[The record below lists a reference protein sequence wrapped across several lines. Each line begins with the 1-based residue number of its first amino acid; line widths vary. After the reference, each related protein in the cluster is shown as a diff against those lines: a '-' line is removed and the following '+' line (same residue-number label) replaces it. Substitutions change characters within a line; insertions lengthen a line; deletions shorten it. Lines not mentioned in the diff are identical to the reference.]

1 MIGLGSDKNKIKK
14 IVPKVSFTLRPNV
27 KFTLMFAGK
36 VTAGW
41 NQARKI
47 FKLSSIVERFEEKT
61 KKK

>member
-1 MIGLGSDKNKIKK
+1 MFSDESLEEKK
-14 IVPKVSFTLRPNV
+14 KLNSRKKDFLDTTKCQI
-27 KFTLMFAGK
+27 AGK